1 MKNLSISD
9 IQSSEVLSSA
19 ERKMILGGSHQGWK
33 TCCVERGI
41 CDPQAAECESR
52 GRCDEMVSSCT
63 SVFLHMEDLCRCW

>member
-1 MKNLSISD
+1 MKKLNISD
-9 IQSSEVLSSA
+9 IKSSEVLSYA
-19 ERKMILGGSHQGWK
+19 ERKMILGGSRPIVK

-63 SVFLHMEDLCRCW
+63 SVLLHMEDLCRCW